1 MPTNRDV
8 QISINELTQ
17 EVNKCLARCQAA
29 PGPSAERYEQLS
41 TFRSAVN
48 NISNQLESMK
58 ESAIAPER
66 EKLKEP
72 QLLIAQKNEEV
83 KQIQQEQSRVQLE
96 HQRQVRELQQLAQK
110 DASAQKQLTEFH
122 RQSPQIQAEIQ
133 SRLSLAQQEVNQLHN
148 ITNELNLQIS
158 HAQQK
163 WLSLEATNEA
173 LQLPQQAKD
182 LLDSAGLYERNI
194 TRSKEVE
201 ERAAVDFE
209 SKATEFQTAADYH
222 RKQAVMIF
230 WTMAVTVVMAAFVII
245 VLFLG
250 VWSSFVPPLNT
261 PTAND
266 RIERAILVGVGRIAI
281 LFFFAWALR
290 YLGSLHKSHSEQAV
304 LYLDRKAALGVAANM
319 LRASPELEQ
328 KRQLLQTLARGYLDF
343 EQNAFR
349 VGIKQPIE
357 SSDIDLKQ
365 LRKLTQALQPLLDT
379 IKSVGEK
386 PK

>member
-1 MPTNRDV
+1 MPTNREI
-8 QISINELTQ
+8 QTSIQELVQ
-17 EVNKCLARCQAA
+17 EVSKCLERCKAA
-29 PGPSAERYEQLS
+29 PGPSAERYDQLS
-41 TFRSAVN
+41 TFKSTAN
-48 NISNQLESMK
+48 NIANQLESMK
-58 ESAIAPER
+58 ASGIAPER
-66 EKLKEP
+66 EKLNVH
-72 QLLIAQKNEEV
+72 QVLVAQKNDEV
-83 KQIQQEQSRVQLE
+83 RDIQQEQSRAQLE
-96 HQRQVRELQQLAQK
+96 QQKQHRELQQQIQK
-110 DASAQKQLTEFH
+110 DPTAQKQLADLQ
-122 RQSPQIQAEIQ
+122 RQSQQIQAEIQ
-133 SRLSLAQQEVNQLHN
+133 NRLNLANQEVNQLSV
-148 ITNELNLQIS
+148 ITNELNNQIS
-158 HAQQK
+158 RAQHK
-163 WLSLEATNEA
+163 WLDLEATSEA
-173 LQLPQQAKD
+173 LQLPQKAKD
-182 LLDSAGLYERNI
+182 LLDSVGQYERNI

-230 WTMAVTVVMAAFVII
+230 WIMVATVVVASIVII
-245 VLFLG
+245 ALFLG
-250 VWSSFVPPLNT
+250 VWPSFGPPSNEQ
-261 PTAND
+261 NGD
-266 RIERAILVGVGRIAI
+266 NRVERAILVGVGRIAI

-349 VGIKQPIE
+349 AGNKPSNE

-365 LRKLTQALQPLLDT
+365 LRQLTHALQPLLDT

-386 PK
+386 AK

>member
-1 MPTNRDV
+1 V
-8 QISINELTQ
+8 Q
-17 EVNKCLARCQAA
+17 
-29 PGPSAERYEQLS
+29 
-41 TFRSAVN
+41 
-48 NISNQLESMK
+48 
-58 ESAIAPER
+58 
-66 EKLKEP
+66 
-72 QLLIAQKNEEV
+72 
-83 KQIQQEQSRVQLE
+83 QIQQEQARTQLE
-96 HQRQVRELQQLAQK
+96 HQKQVIELQQQVQS
-110 DASAQKQLTEFH
+110 DASAQKKLNDFQ
-122 RQSPQIQAEIQ
+122 RQSPHIQAEIQ
-133 SRLSLAQQEVNQLHN
+133 SRLSLAQREVNQLN
-148 ITNELNLQIS
+148 TITNALNVEIS

-163 WLSLEATNEA
+163 WVSLEATNEA

-182 LLDSAGLYERNI
+182 LLDSVGLYERNI
-194 TRSKEVE
+194 TRSKEVD

-230 WTMAVTVVMAAFVII
+230 WTMAVTVVMAALVII

-281 LFFFAWALR
+281 LSFFAWALR